1 MHKVLI
7 VDDEPF
13 IRAAIKSLCNWQD
26 FGFSIDYE
34 ATNGRQALDLIQG
47 NSEIVIV
54 ITDINMPVVDG
65 LQLIS
70 EIKKLNKN
78 IEIFVLSAYN
88 DYNLVRE
95 AFKYGVRDYIL
106 KTELDKDIILK
117 LLQESTER
125 MEGIK
130 TSSLVLDNSYEN
142 EKDINYIKEILFKDL
157 LEGSNVST
165 LEKRISQFKLR
176 IGQRNSVIIFICIDD
191 YELIMQKYSSQSLK
205 TFSISVVST
214 IYMALSTIYRG
225 EAMSISPQDF
235 VVCISFDD
243 MVSASNIYNELN
255 NIALTIK
262 RFLSDYLSL
271 CVTIGIS
278 SIMDNYTNFPKLLA
292 ESEANAR
299 LRFIF
304 GKGKIIFPKD
314 TELLTKKIDY
324 QIDEI
329 DVNFISLL
337 KEADRYAV
345 FDKLNAHFSNIRRLG
360 IKNIDKI
367 YAYYMQILFEIMYFI
382 HDAGKNAVEVFGDD
396 INFMEK
402 IKRYETMDEIE
413 VWIKNIVDWVIGYFN
428 SEKNAKVN
436 REVDRAME
444 FIKKN
449 YFEDLTLKIVSDSV
463 GLSESHF
470 SRIFIKHT
478 GKSFTDFLT
487 FIRIEK
493 AKELMASTDM
503 KIYEIATKVGY
514 SNTEH
519 FSRMFKKITGVSPN
533 NYRK

>member
-13 IRAAIKSLCNWQD
+13 IRTAIKSICNWQD

-34 ATNGRQALDLIQG
+34 ASNGRQALDLIQE
-47 NSEIVIV
+47 NPEIVIV
-54 ITDINMPVVDG
+54 ITDINMPVMDG

-70 EIKKLNKN
+70 EIRKLNKN
-78 IEIFVLSAYN
+78 IDIFVLSAYT

-95 AFKYGVRDYIL
+95 AFKYGAKDYIL

-117 LLQESTER
+117 LLQESSER

-130 TSSLVLDNSYEN
+130 TSGIAFDNPYEN
-142 EKDINYIKEILFKDL
+142 EKDLKYMKEMLLKDL
-157 LEGSNVST
+157 LEGSNIDS
-165 LEKRISQFKLR
+165 LEKRISQLKLR
-176 IGQRNSVIIFICIDD
+176 TGQRNSAVCFICVDD
-191 YELIMQKYSSQSLK
+191 YDLIMQKYSSQSLK

-214 IYMALSTIYRG
+214 IYMALSTINRG
-225 EAMSISPQDF
+225 EVLCISPQDF

-255 NIALTIK
+255 SIALTVK

-271 CVTIGIS
+271 GITIGVS
-278 SIMDNYTNFPKLLA
+278 SIKDGYTNFPKLLA
-292 ESEANAR
+292 ESESNAR
-299 LRFIF
+299 LRFIC

-314 TELLTKKIDY
+314 TELLTRKIDY
-324 QIDEI
+324 QIDGI
-329 DVNFISLL
+329 DANFISLL
-337 KEADRYAV
+337 KEADRNAV
-345 FDKLNAHFSNIRRLG
+345 FTKLDMHFNYARKLG
-360 IKNIDKI
+360 IENIDKI

-382 HDAGKNAVEVFGDD
+382 HDAGKTAVEVFGDD

-413 VWIKNIVDWVIGYFN
+413 VWMKNIVDWVIDYFN

-436 REVDRAME
+436 REVEKGME

-493 AKELMASTDM
+493 AKELMSSTDM

-519 FSRMFKKITGVSPN
+519 FSRMFKKITGSSPN
-533 NYRK
+533 NYRR